1 MWVIVGLGNPGAE
14 YAHTRHNLGFMVVDT
29 LAHRWH
35 IELRDVSSALRLGR
49 GAIADRTVQLAEPR
63 AFMNRSGE
71 ALAQLPLMADDALM
85 VIHDDL
91 DLPAG
96 QLRVRPRGSSAGHRG
111 IESIVDR
118 FGPEFTRVRIGI
130 GRPAD
135 GQDVVD
141 FVLAPLSATELVHIG
156 PSVALAADAV
166 ECVVTD
172 GVAVAMNRFNSQM
185 GATTE

>member
-14 YAHTRHNLGFMVVDT
+14 YAHTRHNLGFMVVET
-29 LAHRWH
+29 LARRWH
-35 IELRDVSSALRLGR
+35 IELRDASSALRLGS
-49 GAIADRTVQLAEPR
+49 GAIADRTVRLAEPR

-71 ALAQLPLMADDALM
+71 ALAQLPLMADDTLM
-85 VIHDDL
+85 VVHDDL

-111 IESIVDR
+111 IESIADHL
-118 FGPEFTRVRIGI
+118 GPEFTRIRIGI
-130 GRPAD
+130 GRPLD

-141 FVLAPLSATELVHIG
+141 FVLAPLSPTELVDIG
-156 PSVALAADAV
+156 RSVERAADAV

-172 GVAVAMNRFNSQM
+172 GIAVAMNRFNIRM
-185 GATTE
+185 GATE

>member
-14 YAHTRHNLGFMVVDT
+14 YAHTRHNLGFMVLET
-29 LAHRWH
+29 LARRWR
-35 IELRDVSSALRLGR
+35 IALRDVSSAVRLGS
-49 GAIADRTVQLAEPR
+49 GAIADRAVQLAEPR

-111 IESIVDR
+111 IESIVER
-118 FGPEFTRVRIGI
+118 FGSEFARIRIGI

-141 FVLAPLSATELVHIG
+141 FVLAPLSPTELIDFG
-156 PSVALAADAV
+156 PSVERAADAV
-166 ECVVTD
+166 QCVVTD
-172 GVAVAMNRFNSQM
+172 GIAVAMNRFNTRM